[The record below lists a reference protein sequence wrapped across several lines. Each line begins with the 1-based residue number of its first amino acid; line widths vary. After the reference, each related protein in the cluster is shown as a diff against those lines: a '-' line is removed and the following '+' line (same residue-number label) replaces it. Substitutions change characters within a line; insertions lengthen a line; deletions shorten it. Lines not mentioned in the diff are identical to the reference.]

1 MPSSS
6 LYFDSQEASWS
17 AIKVVIAGREVTGI
31 RGVSYKASQEKEQ
44 LFGAGDEPIGIQR
57 GNRTYEG
64 EIKLLKYEL
73 DLLQTAAI
81 AAGARDIMDIRL
93 DIIITYQQG
102 TNPLTTDALLGTEF
116 KEYQK
121 AMDQN
126 AKFME
131 ITIPILSMRLQ
142 TNI

>member
-1 MPSSS
+1 M
-6 LYFDSQEASWS
+6 YFNSQECDWS
-17 AIKVVIAGREVTGI
+17 SIKVVIAGREVTGI
-31 RGVSYKASQEKEQ
+31 RGLKYKVSQEKEH

-73 DLLQTAAI
+73 DLLQEAAI
-81 AAGARDIMDIRL
+81 AAGARDLMDIRL
-93 DIIITYQQG
+93 DIVVTYQKG
-102 TNPLTTDALLGTEF
+102 SNPLRTDALMGVEF
-116 KEYQK
+116 KEFEK
-121 AMDQN
+121 GMDQN

-131 ITIPILSMRLQ
+131 ITIPILFMRLQ

>member
-1 MPSSS
+1 MPASS
-6 LYFDSQEASWS
+6 LYFDSKEASWS

-31 RGVSYKASQEKEQ
+31 RGVKYKISQEKEQ

-64 EIKLLKYEL
+64 ELKLLKYEL
-73 DLLQTAAI
+73 DLLTDAAH

-93 DIIITYQQG
+93 DVIITYQWG
-102 TNPLTTDALLGTEF
+102 SNPLRTDALLGVEF
-116 KEYQK
+116 KEAEK
-121 AMDQN
+121 GMDQN

-131 ITIPILSMRLQ
+131 ITIPVLFMRLQ